1 MQHKFPL
8 ALDARS
14 ARLRPIDPQHE
25 ASLGRV
31 NAPQLVDRPAF
42 EGLDKERG
50 LSGLESGYDSQP
62 LGARVR

>member
-1 MQHKFPL
+1 MQHKFTL
-8 ALDARS
+8 ALDAWS
-14 ARLRPIDPQHE
+14 ARLRPIDPQNE

-50 LSGLESGYDSQP
+50 LSGLESGYGGQP
-62 LGARVR
+62 LGAWMR